1 MRASIDKIL
10 RRYGEKVTVDKEG
23 APLVFRGIFQHT
35 GSKDWHNMEKAYSLL
50 GQIPRGQY
58 MVLAPVG
65 VELAVGDRL
74 KIAQRR
80 FSIRRVETVYWRG
93 KALYKWCLCV
103 ELGGEDKWP
112 T

>member
-1 MRASIDKIL
+1 MRAAIEKIL
-10 RRYGEKVTVDKEG
+10 RRYGERVTVDREN

-65 VELAVGDRL
+65 VKLAVGDRL
-74 KIAQRR
+74 LVGARR
-80 FSIRRVETVYWRG
+80 FSIRRVETVFWRE
-93 KALYKWCLCV
+93 KELYSWGLCV
-103 ELGGEDKWP
+103 ELGEEDTWP
-112 T
+112 V

>member
-1 MRASIDKIL
+1 MRGSIEKIL
-10 RRYGEKVTVDKEG
+10 RRYGERVTVDRKD

-58 MVLAPVG
+58 MVLAPVKVG
-65 VELAVGDRL
+65 LTVGDRL
-74 KIAQRR
+74 LVGSRR
-80 FSIRRVETVYWRG
+80 FSIRRVETVSWCE
-93 KALYKWCLCV
+93 KELYSWGLCV
-103 ELGGEDKWP
+103 ELGEEDTWP

>member
-1 MRASIDKIL
+1 MRGTIEKIL
-10 RRYGEKVTVDKEG
+10 RRYGQQVTVDRKD

-65 VELAVGDRL
+65 VELLVGDRL
-74 KIAQRR
+74 LVGSRR
-80 FSIRRVETVYWRG
+80 FSIRRVETESWCNRE
-93 KALYKWCLCV
+93 LYRWGLCV
-103 ELGGEDKWP
+103 ELGKEDTWP
-112 T
+112 A